1 MTTNDVMHTVD
12 PEALLEEYQL
22 FIPIPITL
30 SPLTTEKKDLF
41 ITASYGGLNKKDS
54 RNFFA
59 NQKET
64 DELNQAL
71 NEEID
76 TRTLY
81 SEHNSYSYKL
91 KNAKDTTQ
99 EIKSINDLIHQN
111 NILKIRIQDQYT
123 TIGEFNKHI
132 YLELNTFFLMQTGTY
147 TDIFTL
153 TLYEGKVDDLSPLL
167 LNTSQVNVSISIP
180 KITKISDF
188 EWTQISK
195 ESALYNLDFSIHTN
209 IPGKIVFKKKIGPY
223 HIKNILLGTKK
234 LKKSKRG
241 FVYHYKANKKSQSA
255 RLTLQLNKPISQK
268 TTYPK
273 LRYKLIED

>member
-1 MTTNDVMHTVD
+1 MTTDDVMHTVD
-12 PEALLEEYQL
+12 PKALLEEYQL

-59 NQKET
+59 NQQKT
-64 DELNQAL
+64 AKLNQTL

-91 KNAKDTTQ
+91 KKSTDTTQ
-99 EIKSINDLIHQN
+99 EIKAKSDLIHQDN
-111 NILKIRIQDQYT
+111 VLKIRIQDQYT
-123 TIGEFNKHI
+123 SIGEFNKHI
-132 YLELNTFFLMQTGTY
+132 YLELDTFFLMQAGTY

-153 TLYEGKVDDLSPLL
+153 TLYKGKVDDLNPTL

-188 EWTQISK
+188 EWTQLSK
-195 ESALYNLDFSIHTN
+195 ESALYNLDFSLHANTA
-209 IPGKIVFKKKIGPY
+209 GKIVFKKELGPY
-223 HIKNILLGTKK
+223 HIKNILMGTKK
-234 LKKSKRG
+234 LKTSKHG
-241 FVYHYKANKKSQSA
+241 FVYHYQANKKNQPI
-255 RLTLQLNKPISQK
+255 RLTLQLNKVLSQK
-268 TTYPK
+268 TLHPK
-273 LRYKLIED
+273 LGYKVIEN